1 MSATALLLNW
11 KRQNSIPHTI
21 QSIRNQ
27 DANVKIWLWNNN
39 PTDTKSYDVDYQ
51 FNSPE
56 NFKCWPRWLLGSMVT
71 TDYIFTLDDDL
82 TITNHR
88 HISNCIS
95 YIKSKPID
103 TILGFTGVIL
113 QRDKTYWQSTHITN
127 PIPSR
132 DTRVDIVKGR
142 HMFMRSSLLNN
153 VKLENE
159 STCEDIKISS
169 YSKNKFVPG
178 IFHGCFQ
185 NLPEGDEALHKQ
197 PAHNNNRTV
206 ATMHYFPENYTKK

>member
-1 MSATALLLNW
+1 MSTTALLLNW
-11 KRQNSIPHTI
+11 KRQDRIPLTI
-21 QSIRNQ
+21 QSIRKQ
-27 DANVKIWLWNNN
+27 DAGVKIWLWNNN
-39 PTDTKSYDVDYQ
+39 PADTKSYDVDYQ

-56 NFKCWPRWLLGSMVT
+56 NFKCWPRWLLGSMVN

-82 TITNHR
+82 TITNPR

-113 QRDKTYWQSTHITN
+113 QRDKTYWQSPHINATPN
-127 PIPSR
+127 K

-142 HMFMRSSLLNN
+142 FMFMRSSLLNS

-159 STCEDIKISS
+159 GQEDIKVSS
-169 YSKNKFVPG
+169 YSKNKFIPG
-178 IFHGCFQ
+178 IFHGCFHE
-185 NLPEGDEALHKQ
+185 LPEGDESLWKQ
-197 PAHNNNRTV
+197 PAHNNNRIV
-206 ATMHYFPENYTKK
+206 AAMRYFPENYTKK